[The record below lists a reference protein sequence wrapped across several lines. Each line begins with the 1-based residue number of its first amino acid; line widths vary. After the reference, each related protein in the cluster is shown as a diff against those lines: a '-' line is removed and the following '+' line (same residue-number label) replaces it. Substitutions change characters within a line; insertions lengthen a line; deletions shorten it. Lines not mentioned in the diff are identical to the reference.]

1 MNASHSGQEERAE
14 FQTEG
19 ITFGQSEVEKG
30 LSAFQELKKSQC
42 VLYLYMHLSY
52 W

>member
-1 MNASHSGQEERAE
+1 MNASHSGQEEREE

-30 LSAFQELKKSQC
+30 LCLPGTEKKKVS
-42 VLYLYMHLSY
+42 VTIANTG
-52 W
+52 